1 MCPAQAGRDARF
13 MNTQRVL
20 AAQVWTYWFA
30 PVLFVAA
37 VVLDLGIAVLYVKRF
52 VLPRLVVKMGH
63 NEGAAVEHPVEMRPR
78 RSADEQAAS
87 AA

>member
-1 MCPAQAGRDARF
+1 MLI
-13 MNTQRVL
+13 L

-37 VVLDLGIAVLYVKRF
+37 VVLDLTIAVLYVKRF
-52 VLPRLVVKMGH
+52 VLPRLVVKLGQ
-63 NEGAAVEHPVEMRPR
+63 NEGTVEHPVELRPR
-78 RSADEQAAS
+78 KPADDQTAS